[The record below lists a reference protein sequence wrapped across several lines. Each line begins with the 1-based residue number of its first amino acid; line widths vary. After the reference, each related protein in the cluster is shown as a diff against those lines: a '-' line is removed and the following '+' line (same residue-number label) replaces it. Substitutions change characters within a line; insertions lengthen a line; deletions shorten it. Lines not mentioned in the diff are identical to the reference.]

1 MSSMVSLMGGTG
13 IIVAGVG
20 GGVPAV
26 RSAPP
31 SVAAGAGVPFFADVS
46 PGSGGGGAGRS
57 VWFVVVCRS
66 FLARAAAIVEAGRG

>member
-1 MSSMVSLMGGTG
+1 MSSMVSLLEGTG
-13 IIVAGVG
+13 TMVAGVG

-31 SVAAGAGVPFFADVS
+31 SVAAGAKVPSFALVS

-57 VWFVVVCRS
+57 V
-66 FLARAAAIVEAGRG
+66 